1 MKRRPPPAPDAPRR
15 PPWLLL
21 VPLLLAAAAY
31 ARVLPG
37 EFMFDDSRA
46 IERNLALKDLGG
58 YLGAH
63 FLPDLLHG
71 GRPVADLL
79 FALDYAVGRLDPL
92 PFHAS
97 GIAVHLLATVL
108 AFLLVRELL
117 RLAGAARAEGVALA
131 AAGLFALHPMQTQAV
146 SYLIQLAETLSS
158 AGYLGTL
165 LLLLRAE
172 RRGWNRAG
180 AGWAA
185 LAWLAYLLALGAKTI
200 AVTLPVAWLLLAAV
214 VPGAAG
220 RDRLLRW
227 RQRLLLAVP
236 FVALD
241 ALFAASTLAGIEGHT
256 DAGFSVP
263 GITPWT
269 YLLSQSRVIVTYLRL
284 LLWPSGQNVDWDFP
298 AARSLAEPSVLL
310 ASALQLLLLGAAAWV
325 GIRARGREG
334 PDAAAARAGAFGV
347 LWFFLLLSPT
357 SSVVPLADLVMEH
370 RVYLASL
377 GLFAATALGVERL
390 LARVPGDRARRAA
403 PALAGA
409 AWLALAGATWHR
421 NAVWET
427 RLALWGDAAA
437 NSPHKARVHLGL
449 GYALRERGRY
459 GEAIAEY
466 HRGLADVGGNADL
479 EVQLL
484 RNLGSALIYSQRL
497 DEADAVLRRAA
508 AIDPRSVD
516 VLVNLGVVAQRR
528 GDMAGAEAWARQ
540 VIALQPGQGDALQLL
555 GIAALQRGDYAGGA
569 ALLERAVRADPDEG
583 VRLVNLGVAYE
594 QLGRPADACAAWR
607 EALRRRL
614 DAAQRAR
621 TASRLAARGCGP
633 PP

>member
-1 MKRRPPPAPDAPRR
+1 MKRRAPPAPEAPRR

-21 VPLLLAAAAY
+21 VPLLLAVAAY
-31 ARVLPG
+31 ARALPG

-46 IERNLALKDLGG
+46 IERNLAVKDLGS
-58 YLGAH
+58 YLH
-63 FLPDLLHG
+63 DRFLPDLLHG
-71 GRPVADLL
+71 GRPIADLT
-79 FALDYAVGRLDPL
+79 FAVDYAVGRLDPR

-97 GIAVHLLATVL
+97 GIAVHLLATAL
-108 AFLLVRELL
+108 AFFFVRALL

-146 SYLIQLAETLSS
+146 SYVIQQAETLSS
-158 AGYLGTL
+158 AGYLGAL

-180 AGWAA
+180 AGWAV
-185 LAWLAYLLALGAKTI
+185 LAGVVFLLALGAK
-200 AVTLPVAWLLLAAV
+200 AVAATLPAAWLLLAAI
-214 VPGAAG
+214 VPGGDG
-220 RDRLLRW
+220 RKGLLRW

-241 ALFAASTLAGIEGHT
+241 AWFSSRTLVGIEGHT

-263 GITPWT
+263 GFTPWT

-284 LLWPSGQNVDWDFP
+284 LLWPSAQNVDWDFP
-298 AARSLAEPSVLL
+298 AARSLAQPTVLL
-310 ASALQLLLLGAAAWV
+310 SSLLLLLLLGGAAWLGV
-325 GIRARGREG
+325 RSRGREG
-334 PDAAAARAGAFGV
+334 PDAAAARVGAHGV

-377 GLFAATALGVERL
+377 GLFAAAAAGVERL
-390 LARVPGDRARRAA
+390 LARASGGWARRAA

-409 AWLALAGATWHR
+409 AWVALAAATWHR

-437 NSPHKARVHLGL
+437 KSPRKARVHLGL

-466 HRGLADVGGNADL
+466 HRGLAEVGDNADL

-540 VIALQPGQGDALQLL
+540 VIALQPDQGDALQLL
-555 GIAALQRGDYAGGA
+555 GIAAMQRRDFAAGA

-583 VRLVNLGVAYE
+583 VRLVNLGVAYD
-594 QLGRPADACAAWR
+594 QLGRGAEACAAWR
-607 EALRRRL
+607 EAIRRRL
-614 DAAQRAR
+614 DAAQRER
-621 TASRLAARGCGP
+621 TAARLVERGCGTAR
-633 PP
+633 